1 MRTEFLFTDPPF
13 AACHAASLA
22 ETPHGLVAAWFGGS
36 REGAPDVGIWI
47 SRREFSGW
55 SQPEKV
61 ADGLESGWQCP
72 CWNPVLYQ
80 MPAGPLLLFYKVGPS
95 PEQWWG
101 MLALSSDGGFSW
113 EAPQRLPEGILGPI
127 KNKPVCLSD
136 GTLLCPSSQE
146 SGSWQVQI
154 ERTCD
159 VGQTWEKVAVP
170 GDFQAIQPAILQHPA
185 GVLQLLCRS
194 TCGWI
199 VTSWSQDGGKTWR
212 PLAKTSLPN
221 PNSGIDALTLKDG
234 RHVVVYNP
242 TGMIPGRWGGER
254 TPLCLAVSNDG
265 IDWQPGLVLESS
277 PGEYSYPAV
286 IQTQDGL
293 IHILYTWQR
302 QNICHAWLE
311 PAELEA

>member
-1 MRTEFLFTDPPF
+1 MHTEFIFTAPPF

-22 ETPHGLVAAWFGGS
+22 ETPRGLVAAWFGGS
-36 REGAPDVGIWI
+36 REGAPDVCIWL
-47 SRREFSGW
+47 SRQESSGW
-55 SQPEKV
+55 SQPQKV
-61 ADGLESGWQCP
+61 ADGLESGLLYP

-80 MPAGPLLLFYKVGPS
+80 QPGGSLLLFYKVGPS

-101 MLALSSDGGFSW
+101 MLAVSKDSARSW
-113 EAPQRLPEGILGPI
+113 EAPQRLPDGFLGPA

-146 SGSWQVQI
+146 SGAWQVRV
-154 ERTCD
+154 ERTRD
-159 VGQTWEKVAVP
+159 GGQTWEMAVAP
-170 GDFQAIQPAILQHPA
+170 GNFQAIQPAILHHPA

-194 TCGWI
+194 TAGWI
-199 VTSWSQDGGKTWR
+199 LTSWSQDGGKTWS
-212 PLAKTSLPN
+212 PLAKTTLPN
-221 PNSGIDALTLKDG
+221 PNSGMDALTLRDG

-242 TGMIPGRWGGER
+242 TGMVHGRWGGER
-254 TPLCLAVSNDG
+254 TPLSLAVSPDG
-265 IDWQPGLVLESS
+265 KNWQPVLVLESS

-286 IQTQDGL
+286 IQTQDGM

-311 PAELEA
+311 PTELEA